1 MPTLIIGLG
10 GTGTKVVR
18 RIRKRWDTVGAP
30 RNTALAVIDARSRDP
45 EEGPIDGVFFNP
57 VRPIKYP
64 DAFRQAKE
72 EVKAW
77 WPHSRGV
84 TADPDIDFSNGCGA
98 VRTNGRFFAYWY
110 SRVIAKTIDDAF
122 LHLSA
127 KGLPGTGEDAH
138 TFDVFLVGSL
148 GNGTGGGTFLD
159 VATIVRH
166 KIAPRCMNLRLMGVF
181 IPASVTREK
190 WRGSQVEQRIAAA
203 GYAALIETQY
213 ELNRRS
219 RDRLRPREPYVFR
232 GWTDVGHVDFS
243 TSPGR
248 PDPDLPPLD
257 HVFILDKRDTNH
269 LVAPYLTLLD
279 IAAEGI
285 SLIAEGADADARLL
299 DGFVHVPKYL
309 GIGSFGAIRLT
320 VPAREIQSHVAN
332 VQAWRAVEAARA
344 RGPQALA
351 PWRHLLREE
360 TPDGTEVFQKDDA
373 SLEDHVDF
381 FLGKVLRVREAGE
394 FNQVLERFGN
404 FNKELLDQ
412 FNRIIA
418 GVDALTDAKAIANKA
433 TEIKNFIDDRLVGL
447 ADARSRVLQETWERL
462 PRDPEKPVDAGVQWW
477 INRKVQNFAQAGAF
491 GLLTDWLE
499 EMKKAIQVQR
509 ESLARNER
517 KKFLANSGH
526 RDIDLGRTAEDLR
539 KVAEQYFAWF
549 KKGWMKEQIGKMS
562 AEARKKVEYLLW
574 EANIV
579 AAERFFDRI
588 LAHLDTLWKGS
599 SQALEFLSHPRL
611 AQRLEDDAHKGIGA
625 AAGGKARE
633 HQGLKAEYLMG
644 TDESTLDRILS
655 DVEATSEASAVGILG
670 GMGSQNRALL
680 LESLGEDSR
689 VLIGAETKGRRA
701 RRDPVGLVDEYRK
714 ALLHQT
720 TERVRDRVGS
730 RCRIDLILEQEA
742 IQSLNEYFRLV
753 HQEKDAPDTTPR
765 TRFLSELKDQIGSP
779 ATDQIQRQDWQNDL
793 ETAMQQAVDYY
804 IAGRLHRL
812 IALAAT
818 QWSLVSDRERLAEI
832 VDFSFVMH
840 HGSASRIPQAIQKIE
855 EMGLADQRSNFRTQ
869 QNDLMDPRRVD
880 ILKVQLG
887 GSVES
892 LEMLEE
898 IDSYRLVMREQPD
911 FSPHLTEQYLQMGRR
926 WNEQMAGGE
935 QYHGAALLAL
945 AVHFGLVQ
953 VDSSGNYK
961 IARDFSYRDGDKAI
975 QYAANR
981 ILGKGI
987 EAVSRDL
994 DGTEEWYVT
1003 FNKALRQNL
1012 FSLVKDRA
1020 IGVPGTPGIGWN
1032 GAADELRKVAAEIDR
1047 KVQGEPDTSKVELM
1061 QRQIRQLN
1069 QAAAELEEM
1078 KGSGLPALF
1087 R

>member
-18 RIRKRWDTVGAP
+18 KIRKRWDTVGAP

-45 EEGPIDGVFFNP
+45 EGGPIDGAFFNS
-57 VRPIKYP
+57 VRPIQYP
-64 DAFRQAKE
+64 NAFQQAKGDIQT
-72 EVKAW
+72 W
-77 WPHSRGV
+77 WPHSRAM

-122 LHLSA
+122 QHLSA
-127 KGLPGTGEDAH
+127 KGLAGTSEDAH
-138 TFDVFLVGSL
+138 TFDIFLVGSL

-159 VATIVRH
+159 VAAIVRH
-166 KIAPRCMNLRLMGVF
+166 KIAPRCMNLRVMGVF

-232 GWTDVGHVDFS
+232 GWNDVGHIDYS
-243 TSPGR
+243 TSPGH

-257 HVFILDKRDTNH
+257 HVFLLDKRDTNH
-269 LVAPYLTLLD
+269 LVATYPALLD

-299 DGFVHVPKYL
+299 DGFVHVPKHL

-320 VPAREIQSHVAN
+320 VPSREIQSHTAS

-373 SLEDHVDF
+373 SLKDHVDF
-381 FLGKVLRVREAGE
+381 FLEKVLRVREAGE
-394 FNQVLERFGN
+394 FDQVLERFAAL
-404 FNKELLDQ
+404 NKDLQDQ
-412 FNRIIA
+412 FKRILS

-447 ADARSRVLQETWERL
+447 ADARSRVLQETWERQ

-477 INRKVQNFAQAGAF
+477 IDRKVRDFAETGAF

-499 EMKKAIQVQR
+499 EMKKAVQAQR
-509 ESLARNER
+509 ESLAKNER
-517 KKFLANSGH
+517 KKFLANPGH

-562 AEARKKVEYLLW
+562 AEARKKVDYLLW
-574 EANIV
+574 ESNIV

-588 LAHLDTLWKGS
+588 LAHLDTLWKGG

-611 AQRLEDDAHKGIGA
+611 AQRLEDDAHKGIGTA
-625 AAGGKARE
+625 SDTKARE
-633 HQGLKAEYLMG
+633 SQGLKAEYLMG
-644 TDESTLDRILS
+644 TDENTLQRILA
-655 DVEATSEASAVGILG
+655 DVEATSEASAVGILA
-670 GMGSQNRALL
+670 GMRSQNEALL
-680 LESLGEDSR
+680 LEALGDDAH
-689 VLIGAETKGRRA
+689 VFTGVGTKSRRA
-701 RRDPVGLVDEYRK
+701 RKEITALVDGYRK
-714 ALLHQT
+714 ALLDLT
-720 TERVRDRVGS
+720 KERVQDRVGS
-730 RCRIDLILEQEA
+730 QCRIDLILEREA
-742 IQSLNEYFRLV
+742 IQWMNEYFRLV
-753 HQEKDAPDTTPR
+753 HQEKDAPDSSPR
-765 TRFLSELKDQIGSP
+765 TRFLAALKDQIGGQ
-779 ATDQIQRQDWQNDL
+779 ATDQIQRQDWQNDM
-793 ETAMQQAVDYY
+793 ETAMQQAIDYY

-818 QWSLVSDRERLAEI
+818 QWSLVSDRDHLAEI

-840 HGSASRIPQAIQKIE
+840 HGSATRIDRAIQKIE
-855 EMGLADQRSNFRTQ
+855 EMGLTDQRSNFRTQ

-898 IDSYRLVMREQPD
+898 LDSYQRVMREQRD

-926 WNEQMAGGE
+926 WLEQMAGAE

-961 IARDFSYRDGDKAI
+961 IAKDFSYRDGDGAV

-994 DGTEEWYVT
+994 DGTDEWFVR

-1047 KVQGEPDTSKVELM
+1047 KAQGEPDTSKAELM

-1078 KGSGLPALF
+1078 KGAGLPALF